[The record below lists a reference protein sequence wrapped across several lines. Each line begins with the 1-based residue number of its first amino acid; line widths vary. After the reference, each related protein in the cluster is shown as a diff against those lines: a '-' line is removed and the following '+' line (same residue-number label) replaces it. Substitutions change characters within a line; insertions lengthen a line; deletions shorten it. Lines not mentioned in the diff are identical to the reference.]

1 MNKFLFLTIV
11 VILVW
16 GFSFV
21 NPSGLGQM
29 YDSSTKMFWLIGLW
43 YLFSLRRRVTS
54 LPYNG
59 RNREL
64 AFFTIFSFILLP
76 LVVKGSW
83 EGFTYLLTVPFV
95 FCFAQKIIGIRFINI
110 SAYIV
115 AGLGGVILLIYSRS
129 EILSGWNDNAISM
142 YGLFS
147 FLYYSICLYGSLS
160 KKEKYIGLA
169 ISVFFIYV
177 LMNAT
182 NSRSGIIFIFL
193 SVFMAYRG
201 AIYRSMLMRRKF
213 LILAL
218 NVPLFI
224 ALVVILLP
232 NITLFQYLD
241 QLSQQNFDKPLFNGR
256 DILWLE
262 AFQQLSHDYFLGA
275 MEFKIN
281 YHNSAVAALAVFGVI
296 GYICWY
302 KILYRSLH
310 YMQFYLCD
318 DIVLGCFMA
327 FILIYWQQSFD
338 LGFISASPNMLP
350 YAILGIGLGRVNT
363 LRRYAKSKCHSTRL

>member
-16 GFSFV
+16 VFSFV

-43 YLFSLRRRVTS
+43 YIFSLRRRVTS
-54 LPYNG
+54 LPYKG
-59 RNREL
+59 RNRQL
-64 AFFTIFSFILLP
+64 AFFTVFSFILLP

-83 EGFTYLLTVPFV
+83 EGFTYLLTVPLV

-110 SAYIV
+110 SAYVV
-115 AGLGGVILLIYSRS
+115 AGLGGMILLIYSRTD
-129 EILSGWNDNAISM
+129 ILSGWNDNAISM

-147 FLYYSICLYGSLS
+147 FLYYSISLYGNLS

-169 ISVFFIYV
+169 ISVFFIYM

-213 LILAL
+213 LTLAL

-241 QLSQQNFDKPLFNGR
+241 QLSQQNFGKPLFNGR

-262 AFQQLSHDYFLGA
+262 AFQQLSQDYFLGV

-302 KILYRSLH
+302 KILYKSLH
-310 YMQFYLCD
+310 YMQFYLSD
-318 DIVLGCFMA
+318 DIVLGSFMA

-338 LGFISASPNMLP
+338 LGFISACPNMLP

-363 LRRYAKSKCHSTRL
+363 LRRYAKSKYHSARL